1 MTQTIT
7 ENDLVRFIYRE
18 TNEEETKMITQALWD
33 NPALRLEYGDLMLT
47 MQSLD
52 GAMLRPSS
60 KVKEEV
66 LNYSKSLDLP
76 PMLQ

>member
-18 TNEEETKMITQALWD
+18 TSEEETKLITQALWD
-33 NPALRLEYGDLMLT
+33 NPTLRLEYGDLMLT

-52 GAMLRPSS
+52 GAMLHPSS

-66 LNYSKSLDLP
+66 LKYSKSLDLP

>member
-33 NPALRLEYGDLMLT
+33 NSALRLEYGDLMLT